1 MTRRQ
6 RSVRLARAFTRL
18 DAAREALRSA
28 QLEVEAEFSVW
39 AIGRSIN
46 RDEARKQ
53 LVSTGFLEKGKVRS

>member
-6 RSVRLARAFTRL
+6 RSQRLAHAFKRY

-46 RDEARKQ
+46 RDEARRQ
-53 LVSTGFLEKGKVRS
+53 LVSTGFLEEGKVKR